1 MCSPRT
7 DHPLGR
13 LLALAAHG
21 HLPPA
26 DGAVDV
32 MPAPPGLA
40 RAAVVGFT
48 AHHAV
53 VADVPETWI
62 RARLD
67 PDDLGSPMK
76 GGFLEALGREVGGDP
91 GSLDVVLVASAVS
104 SASAT
109 LRRVD
114 PGRHPRAERA
124 LRYRTDVQVYE
135 REDGAGV
142 LILGRGLA
150 SRWEAAVEVDPGSA
164 GGGIGRELCL
174 AARALTPNGEPVW
187 AQVAAGNAA
196 SLRMVLAAGFVPVG
210 SEVLFVA

>member
-1 MCSPRT
+1 MFSPPT
-7 DHPLGR
+7 DHPLGA
-13 LLALAAHG
+13 LLARVASG
-21 HLPPA
+21 ELPPA

-53 VADVPETWI
+53 AADVPEPWI

-67 PDDLGSPMK
+67 ADDLGSPMK
-76 GGFLEALGREVGGDP
+76 GGFLDALGREVGGAP
-91 GSLDVVLVASAVS
+91 GSLDVVLVASALPAGS
-104 SASAT
+104 ST
-109 LRRVD
+109 LRRVE
-114 PGRHPRAERA
+114 PARHPRAERA

-150 SRWEAAVEVDPGSA
+150 GRWETALEVDPGSA
-164 GGGIGRELCL
+164 GRGIGRELCI

-196 SLRMVLAAGFVPVG
+196 SLRTVLAAGFVPVG